1 MAYGHSSGLLP
12 WEAPVMIAEKHRLFF
27 SSQLFSFEVCTMLSQ
42 LQVDKQSTAE
52 GLCKA
57 VEHLQQQ

>member
-1 MAYGHSSGLLP
+1 
-12 WEAPVMIAEKHRLFF
+12 MIAEKHRLFF

>member
-12 WEAPVMIAEKHRLFF
+12 WEAPVMIAEKHR
-27 SSQLFSFEVCTMLSQ
+27 LFSFEVCTMLSQ